1 MMDANI
7 QTAQCPGC
15 GLRMPKQKI
24 SLAYSYNVSV
34 ECYEKYSELTAYTL
48 SHTGDNFI
56 HQHVVDAYA
65 AQHSGNGMKNI
76 TTAFALIGLY
86 YAVEHGFNGKQVQ
99 RIHTLLARL
108 KYPWDT
114 LSLPQR
120 SYSVTVMDV
129 LNKPSGD
136 KRDAMI
142 REWMLDVWGCWSHQH
157 EWVRSVCQELLG

>member
-7 QTAQCPGC
+7 QTSHCPGC
-15 GLRMPKQKI
+15 GLTFPKQQI
-24 SLAYSYNVSV
+24 SPRHSYNAAT

-48 SHTGDNFI
+48 SHRADDFI

-65 AQHSGNGMKNI
+65 AQHSGSGMKNI
-76 TTAFALIGLY
+76 STLFALIGLY
-86 YAVEHGFNGKQVQ
+86 YAVEHGYNGRQVQ
-99 RIHTLLARL
+99 RVHMLIARL

-129 LNKPSGD
+129 LHEPPGD
-136 KRDAMI
+136 KRDGAI
-142 REWMLDVWGCWSHQH
+142 REWMIDVWGCWSHQH
-157 EWVRSVCQELLG
+157 EWVRSVCHGLLG